1 VTVDGN
7 DILAVFATATA
18 AVERARAGEG
28 PTLIECKTYRHRA
41 HTERIE
47 VEDRRPPDEVEVWKQ
62 KDPIERLAMDLIQ
75 RQELTQSQF
84 DAVEAEVLREIESA
98 VEFAKAS
105 PFPEPQAA
113 LQDVYAE

>member
-1 VTVDGN
+1 MLGGEVGASTDRCAKGDGKLPLAAEHVTDLGRLVD
-7 DILAVFATATA
+7 
-18 AVERARAGEG
+18 
-28 PTLIECKTYRHRA
+28 
-41 HTERIE
+41 
-47 VEDRRPPDEVEVWKQ
+47 
-62 KDPIERLAMDLIQ
+62 DLIQ

-98 VEFAKAS
+98 VEFARAS